1 MMQVTP
7 NYIYFFAGLYPNESS
22 DSGKPFT
29 PFMTNSSFVEH
40 STDYENMVSMIRD
53 IPFTIPIKY
62 GQKLR
67 FQLIRWKTN
76 PDLAPNKQMLD
87 YYPKIKEIMEC
98 KHISPWFVHSKGFEI
113 LTDFIYTA
121 DETNPIQNYQGFE
134 IQFKYCRIPG
144 FNPKKN
150 TYDDTST
157 DMSEEAYPEQV
168 YMTHPSFRWKK

>member
-7 NYIYFFAGLYPNESS
+7 EYIYFFAKLFPCDS
-22 DSGKPFT
+22 DDASKPFT
-29 PFMTNSSFVEH
+29 PSMTNNWLVDH
-40 STDYENMVSMIRD
+40 STESENMVSMIRD
-53 IPFTIPIKY
+53 TPFTVPIEY

-98 KHISPWFVHSKGFEI
+98 KHLSPLFVHSKGFEI
-113 LTDFIYTA
+113 LIDFIYTA

-134 IQFKYCRIPG
+134 IQFKYSIIPG
-144 FNPKKN
+144 LNIKKD
-150 TYDDTST
+150 TDTST
-157 DMSEEAYPEQV
+157 DISEETCEQL
-168 YMTHPSFRWKK
+168 YITHPSFKWPK